1 MNINKPTTNTNS
13 KNESNE
19 DNYNV
24 VEDSN
29 AIEFIQIR
37 YTDVIGKF
45 LAKYFQTDKS
55 HIYELFRTGIGLD
68 GSSVKGF
75 STIDESDM
83 LLLPD
88 RTTER
93 KIDLSTNKITTVIAD
108 VYRGFNQGRS
118 SRDPRY
124 VSQMMEDYLAMNQLT
139 CQVGAEVECFIF
151 DEIIFSDHVATLS
164 MMGGSERHNPRENNL
179 QNVYSNPDPTNVS
192 ILSYEQVGTGKYP
205 IRPKSGYDTTPFQDS
220 LIDFRFEI
228 ARILKKYYSIEV
240 TNLNHEVASSGQI
253 EINFMHDNLTKT
265 ADNVQ
270 LYKDVVRNVA
280 KKYNKIANFMPKPI
294 FDVNDPTKGDN
305 GSGMHVSV
313 SFWKKSTSAI
323 NNSNIFYDRD
333 DSYSEL
339 SQVGRYFIGGLLDH
353 APSLSSLVT
362 PTVNSYYRI
371 IPGFEAPV
379 YIAWARGNRSAVVRI
394 PVNAKGNDSSK
405 RIEFR
410 APDPSANSY
419 LAFSAIVAAGLDGI
433 KNKTD
438 PGNPINENIYKMPDH
453 KRTSLG
459 IKMLPSSLN
468 EALLFLKSDSKY
480 LDICFERP
488 LIDVY
493 ITLKLQEISEIGM
506 DKSKLKQFLYYY
518 DV

>member
-1 MNINKPTTNTNS
+1 MNINQPPNTNF
-13 KNESNE
+13 KNEYNDSIDDNSN
-19 DNYNV
+19 N
-24 VEDSN
+24 
-29 AIEFIQIR
+29 IEFIQIR

-55 HIYELFRTGIGLD
+55 HIYEIFRTGISLD

-93 KIDLSTNKITTVIAD
+93 KINLSNNKLTTVIAD
-108 VYRGFNQGRS
+108 IYRGFNQGRS

-124 VSQMMEDYLAMNQLT
+124 VSQMMEDYLAMNQIT

-151 DEIIFSDHVATLS
+151 DEIIFS
-164 MMGGSERHNPRENNL
+164 NNL
-179 QNVYSNPDPTNVS
+179 TTSSVEAVEGNPIKKNLQRVDGNQDPTNVS
-192 ILSYEQVGTGKYP
+192 IFSSEQVGNGKYP
-205 IRPKSGYDTTPFQDS
+205 IRPKSGYDITPFQDS

-240 TNLNHEVASSGQI
+240 TNLNHEVASNGQI
-253 EINFMHDNLTKT
+253 EINFMHDILTKT

-294 FDVNDPTKGDN
+294 FDESDPTKGDN

-313 SFWKKSTSAI
+313 SFWKKSTSTT
-323 NNSNIFYDRD
+323 NNSNIFYDSD
-333 DSYSEL
+333 DAYSEL
-339 SQVGRYFIGGLLDH
+339 SQIGRYFIGGLLDH

-379 YIAWARGNRSAVVRI
+379 YVAWARGNRSAVVRI

-433 KNKTD
+433 KNKID
-438 PGNPINENIYKMPDH
+438 PGNPINENIYKMSDH
-453 KRTSLG
+453 KRKSFG
-459 IKMLPSSLN
+459 INMLPSSLY
-468 EALLFLKSDSKY
+468 EALMFLKSDSKY
-480 LDICFERP
+480 LNLCFERQ
-488 LIDVY
+488 LIEVY
-493 ITLKLQEISEIGM
+493 ITLKLQEIAEIGT

-518 DV
+518 DI

>member
-1 MNINKPTTNTNS
+1 MNINQPPNTNF
-13 KNESNE
+13 KNEYNDSIDDNSN
-19 DNYNV
+19 N
-24 VEDSN
+24 
-29 AIEFIQIR
+29 IEFIQIR

-55 HIYELFRTGIGLD
+55 HIYELFRTGISLD

-93 KIDLSTNKITTVIAD
+93 KINLSNNKITTVIAD
-108 VYRGFNQGRS
+108 IYRGFNQGRS

-124 VSQMMEDYLAMNQLT
+124 VSQMMEDYLAMNQIT

-151 DEIIFSDHVATLS
+151 DEIIFS
-164 MMGGSERHNPRENNL
+164 NNL
-179 QNVYSNPDPTNVS
+179 TTSPVEAVEGNPIKKNLQSVDGNQDPTNVS
-192 ILSYEQVGTGKYP
+192 IFSSEQVGNGKYP
-205 IRPKSGYDTTPFQDS
+205 IRPKSGYDITPFQDS

-240 TNLNHEVASSGQI
+240 TNLNHEVASNGQI
-253 EINFMHDNLTKT
+253 EINFMHDILTKT

-294 FDVNDPTKGDN
+294 FDESDPTKGDN

-313 SFWKKSTSAI
+313 SFWKKSTSTT
-323 NNSNIFYDRD
+323 NNSNIFYDSD
-333 DSYSEL
+333 DAYSEL
-339 SQVGRYFIGGLLDH
+339 SQIGRYFIGGLLDH

-379 YIAWARGNRSAVVRI
+379 YVAWARGNRSAVVRI

-433 KNKTD
+433 KNKID
-438 PGNPINENIYKMPDH
+438 PGNPINENIYKMSDH
-453 KRTSLG
+453 KRKSFG
-459 IKMLPSSLN
+459 INMLPSSLY
-468 EALLFLKSDSKY
+468 EALMFLKSDSKY
-480 LDICFERP
+480 LNLCFERQ
-488 LIDVY
+488 LIEVY
-493 ITLKLQEISEIGM
+493 ITLKLQEIAEIGT

-518 DV
+518 DI

>member
-1 MNINKPTTNTNS
+1 MNINQPPKTNF
-13 KNESNE
+13 KNEYNDSIDDNSN
-19 DNYNV
+19 N
-24 VEDSN
+24 
-29 AIEFIQIR
+29 IEFIQIR

-55 HIYELFRTGIGLD
+55 HIYEIFRTGISLD

-93 KIDLSTNKITTVIAD
+93 KINLSNNKITTVIAD
-108 VYRGFNQGRS
+108 IYRGFSQGRS

-124 VSQMMEDYLAMNQLT
+124 VSQMMEDYLAMNQIT

-151 DEIIFSDHVATLS
+151 DEIIFS
-164 MMGGSERHNPRENNL
+164 NNL
-179 QNVYSNPDPTNVS
+179 TTSSVEAVEGNPIKKNLQSVDGNQDPTNVS
-192 ILSYEQVGTGKYP
+192 IFSSEQVGNGKYP
-205 IRPKSGYDTTPFQDS
+205 IRPKSGYDITPFQDS

-240 TNLNHEVASSGQI
+240 TNLNHEVASNGQI
-253 EINFMHDNLTKT
+253 EINFMHDILTKT

-294 FDVNDPTKGDN
+294 FDESDPTKGDN

-313 SFWKKSTSAI
+313 SFWKKSTSTT
-323 NNSNIFYDRD
+323 NNSNIFYDSD
-333 DSYSEL
+333 DAYSEL
-339 SQVGRYFIGGLLDH
+339 SQIGRYFIGGLLDH

-379 YIAWARGNRSAVVRI
+379 YVAWARGNRSAVVRI

-433 KNKTD
+433 KNKID
-438 PGNPINENIYKMPDH
+438 PGNPINENIYKMSDH
-453 KRTSLG
+453 KRKSFG
-459 IKMLPSSLN
+459 INMLPSSLY
-468 EALLFLKSDSKY
+468 EALMFLKSDSKY
-480 LDICFERP
+480 LNLCFERQ
-488 LIDVY
+488 LIEVY
-493 ITLKLQEISEIGM
+493 INLKLQEIAEIGT

-518 DV
+518 DI

>member
-1 MNINKPTTNTNS
+1 MNINKPPNTNF
-13 KNESNE
+13 KNEYNDRRDDNSN
-19 DNYNV
+19 N
-24 VEDSN
+24 
-29 AIEFIQIR
+29 IEFIQIR

-55 HIYELFRTGIGLD
+55 HIYEIFRTGISLD

-93 KIDLSTNKITTVIAD
+93 KINLSNNKITTVIAD
-108 VYRGFNQGRS
+108 IYRGFNQGRS

-124 VSQMMEDYLAMNQLT
+124 VSQMMEDYLAMNQIT

-151 DEIIFSDHVATLS
+151 DEIIFSNKVTTSSVEEAVE
-164 MMGGSERHNPRENNL
+164 GNPIKKNL
-179 QNVYSNPDPTNVS
+179 QSVDGNQDPTNVS
-192 ILSYEQVGTGKYP
+192 IFSSEQVGNGKYP
-205 IRPKSGYDTTPFQDS
+205 IRPKSGYDITPFQDS
-220 LIDFRFEI
+220 LIDFRFEV
-228 ARILKKYYSIEV
+228 ARLLKKYYSIEV
-240 TNLNHEVASSGQI
+240 TNLNHEVASNGQI
-253 EINFMHDNLTKT
+253 EINFMHDILTKT

-294 FDVNDPTKGDN
+294 FDESDPTKGDN

-313 SFWKKSTSAI
+313 SFWKKSTSTT
-323 NNSNIFYDRD
+323 NNSNIFYDSD
-333 DSYSEL
+333 DAYSEL
-339 SQVGRYFIGGLLDH
+339 SQTGRYFIGGLLDH

-379 YIAWARGNRSAVVRI
+379 YVAWARGNRSAVVRI

-433 KNKTD
+433 KNKID
-438 PGNPINENIYKMPDH
+438 PGNPINENIYKMSDH
-453 KRTSLG
+453 KRKSFG
-459 IKMLPSSLN
+459 INMLPSSLY
-468 EALLFLKSDSKY
+468 EALMFLKSDSNY
-480 LDICFERP
+480 LNLCFERQ
-488 LIDVY
+488 LIEVY
-493 ITLKLQEISEIGM
+493 ITLKLQEIAEIGT
-506 DKSKLKQFLYYY
+506 DKSKLKQFLYYF
-518 DV
+518 DI

>member
-1 MNINKPTTNTNS
+1 MNINKTHNADF
-13 KNESNE
+13 KNEFNE
-19 DNYNV
+19 YIDEV
-24 VEDSN
+24 DEDSN
-29 AIEFIQIR
+29 NIEFIQIR

-45 LAKYFQTDKS
+45 LAKYFQTDKD
-55 HIYELFRTGIGLD
+55 HIYEIFRTGIGLD
-68 GSSVKGF
+68 GSSVRGF

-93 KIDLSTNKITTVIAD
+93 KIALYNNKLTTVIAD
-108 VYRGFNQGRS
+108 VYKGLNEGRS

-124 VSQMMEDYLAMNQLT
+124 VSQLMEEYLAMNQIT

-151 DEIIFSDHVATLS
+151 DDIVFSNDFATS
-164 MMGGSERHNPRENNL
+164 SIETSEKNSIGKKLPSLPSNNHL
-179 QNVYSNPDPTNVS
+179 TNVS
-192 ILSYEQVGTGKYP
+192 ILSSEQVGHGKYP

-240 TNLNHEVASSGQI
+240 TNLNHEVASHGQI
-253 EINFMHDNLTKT
+253 EINFMHDILTKT

-280 KKYNKIANFMPKPI
+280 KRYNKIANFMPKPI
-294 FDVNDPTKGDN
+294 FDENDPTRGDN

-313 SFWKKSTSAI
+313 SFWKKSTSPT
-323 NNSNIFYDRD
+323 NNSNIFYDPD
-333 DSYSEL
+333 DSYAEL

-353 APSLSSLVT
+353 ASSLSSIVT

-379 YIAWARGNRSAVVRI
+379 YLAWARGNRSAVVRI
-394 PVNAKGNDSSK
+394 PINVKGNDSSK

-433 KNKTD
+433 KKKID
-438 PGNPINENIYKMPDH
+438 PGNPINENIYKMSDQ
-453 KRTSLG
+453 KRSTFG
-459 IKMLPSSLN
+459 INMLPSSLN
-468 EALLFLKSDSKY
+468 EALMSLKSDSEY
-480 LDICFERP
+480 LNICFERP
-488 LIDVY
+488 LIEVY
-493 ITLKLQEISEIGM
+493 ISLKLQEIAEIGN

>member
-1 MNINKPTTNTNS
+1 MNINQPPNTNF
-13 KNESNE
+13 KNEYNDSIDDNSN
-19 DNYNV
+19 N
-24 VEDSN
+24 
-29 AIEFIQIR
+29 IEFIQIR

-55 HIYELFRTGIGLD
+55 HIYEIFRTGISLD

-93 KIDLSTNKITTVIAD
+93 KINLSNNKITTVIAD
-108 VYRGFNQGRS
+108 IYRGFNQGRS

-124 VSQMMEDYLAMNQLT
+124 VSQMMEDYLAMNQIT

-151 DEIIFSDHVATLS
+151 DEIIFSNKLTTSSVEAVE
-164 MMGGSERHNPRENNL
+164 GNPIKKNL
-179 QNVYSNPDPTNVS
+179 QRVDGNQDPTNVS
-192 ILSYEQVGTGKYP
+192 IFSSEQVGNGKYP
-205 IRPKSGYDTTPFQDS
+205 IRPKSGYDITPFQDS

-240 TNLNHEVASSGQI
+240 TNLNHEVASNGQI
-253 EINFMHDNLTKT
+253 EINFMHDILTKT

-294 FDVNDPTKGDN
+294 FDESDPTKGDN

-313 SFWKKSTSAI
+313 SFWKKSTSTT
-323 NNSNIFYDRD
+323 NNSNIFYDSD
-333 DSYSEL
+333 DAYSEL
-339 SQVGRYFIGGLLDH
+339 SQIGRYFIGGLLDH

-379 YIAWARGNRSAVVRI
+379 YVAWARGNRSAVVRI

-433 KNKTD
+433 KNKID
-438 PGNPINENIYKMPDH
+438 PGNPINENIYKMSDH
-453 KRTSLG
+453 KRKSFG
-459 IKMLPSSLN
+459 INMLPSSLY
-468 EALLFLKSDSKY
+468 EALMFLKSDSNY
-480 LDICFERP
+480 LNLCFERQ
-488 LIDVY
+488 LIEVY
-493 ITLKLQEISEIGM
+493 ITLKLQEIAEIGT

-518 DV
+518 DI

>member
-1 MNINKPTTNTNS
+1 MTINQPSNTNI
-13 KNESNE
+13 KNEYNNSIDDNSN
-19 DNYNV
+19 N
-24 VEDSN
+24 
-29 AIEFIQIR
+29 IEFIQIR

-55 HIYELFRTGIGLD
+55 HIYEIFRTGISLD

-93 KIDLSTNKITTVIAD
+93 KINLSNNKITAVIAD
-108 VYRGFNQGRS
+108 IYRGLNQGRS

-124 VSQMMEDYLAMNQLT
+124 VSQMMEDYLAMNQIT

-151 DEIIFSDHVATLS
+151 DEIIFSNKVTTSSVEEAVE
-164 MMGGSERHNPRENNL
+164 GNPIKKNL
-179 QNVYSNPDPTNVS
+179 QSVDGNQDPTNVS
-192 ILSYEQVGTGKYP
+192 IFSSEQVGNGKYP
-205 IRPKSGYDTTPFQDS
+205 IRPKSGYDITPFQDS

-240 TNLNHEVASSGQI
+240 TNLNHEVASNGQI
-253 EINFMHDNLTKT
+253 EINFMHDILTKT

-294 FDVNDPTKGDN
+294 FDESDPTKGDN

-313 SFWKKSTSAI
+313 SFWKKSTSTT
-323 NNSNIFYDRD
+323 NNSNIFYDSD
-333 DSYSEL
+333 DAYSEL
-339 SQVGRYFIGGLLDH
+339 SQIGRYFIGGLLDH

-379 YIAWARGNRSAVVRI
+379 YVAWARGNRSAVVRI

-433 KNKTD
+433 KNKID
-438 PGNPINENIYKMPDH
+438 PGNPINENIYKMSDH
-453 KRTSLG
+453 KRKSFG
-459 IKMLPSSLN
+459 INMLPSSLY
-468 EALLFLKSDSKY
+468 EALMFLKSDSKY
-480 LDICFERP
+480 LNLCFERQ
-488 LIDVY
+488 LIEVY
-493 ITLKLQEISEIGM
+493 ITLKLQEIAEIGT

-518 DV
+518 DI

>member
-1 MNINKPTTNTNS
+1 MNINKPPNTNF
-13 KNESNE
+13 KNEYNDRRDDNSN
-19 DNYNV
+19 N
-24 VEDSN
+24 
-29 AIEFIQIR
+29 IEFIQIR
-37 YTDVIGKF
+37 YTDIIGKF

-55 HIYELFRTGIGLD
+55 HIYEIFRTGISLD

-93 KIDLSTNKITTVIAD
+93 KINLSNNKITTVIAD
-108 VYRGFNQGRS
+108 IYRGFNQGRS

-124 VSQMMEDYLAMNQLT
+124 VSQMMEDYLAMNQIT

-151 DEIIFSDHVATLS
+151 DEIIFSNNLATS
-164 MMGGSERHNPRENNL
+164 SVEAMGGKLIKKNL
-179 QNVYSNPDPTNVS
+179 QSIDGNQDPTNVS
-192 ILSYEQVGTGKYP
+192 IFSSEQVGNGKYP
-205 IRPKSGYDTTPFQDS
+205 IRPKSGYDITPFQDS
-220 LIDFRFEI
+220 LIDFRFEV
-228 ARILKKYYSIEV
+228 ARLLKKYYSIEV
-240 TNLNHEVASSGQI
+240 TNLNHEVASNGQI
-253 EINFMHDNLTKT
+253 EINFMHDILTKT

-294 FDVNDPTKGDN
+294 FDESDPTKGDN

-313 SFWKKSTSAI
+313 SFWKKSTSTT
-323 NNSNIFYDRD
+323 NNSNIFYDSD
-333 DSYSEL
+333 DAYSEL

-362 PTVNSYYRI
+362 PTVNSYYRL

-379 YIAWARGNRSAVVRI
+379 YVAWARGNRSAVVRI

-433 KNKTD
+433 KNKID
-438 PGNPINENIYKMPDH
+438 PGNPINENIYKMSDH
-453 KRTSLG
+453 KRKSFG
-459 IKMLPSSLN
+459 INMLPSSLN
-468 EALLFLKSDSKY
+468 EALMFLKSDSKY
-480 LDICFERP
+480 LNICFERQ

-493 ITLKLQEISEIGM
+493 ISIKLQEIAEIGT
-506 DKSKLKQFLYYY
+506 DKSKLQQFLYYY

>member
-1 MNINKPTTNTNS
+1 MNINQPPNTNF
-13 KNESNE
+13 KNEYNDSIDDNSN
-19 DNYNV
+19 N
-24 VEDSN
+24 
-29 AIEFIQIR
+29 IEFIQIR

-55 HIYELFRTGIGLD
+55 HIYEIFRTGISLD

-93 KIDLSTNKITTVIAD
+93 KINLSNNKITTVIAD
-108 VYRGFNQGRS
+108 IYRGFNQGRS

-124 VSQMMEDYLAMNQLT
+124 VSQMMEDYLAMNQIT

-151 DEIIFSDHVATLS
+151 DEIIFS
-164 MMGGSERHNPRENNL
+164 NNL
-179 QNVYSNPDPTNVS
+179 TTSSVEAVEGNPIKKNLQRVDGNQDPTNVS
-192 ILSYEQVGTGKYP
+192 IFSSEQVGNGKYP
-205 IRPKSGYDTTPFQDS
+205 IRPKSGYDITPFQDS

-240 TNLNHEVASSGQI
+240 TNLNHEVASNGQI
-253 EINFMHDNLTKT
+253 EINFMHDILTKT

-294 FDVNDPTKGDN
+294 FDESDPTKGDN

-313 SFWKKSTSAI
+313 SFWKKSTSTT
-323 NNSNIFYDRD
+323 NNSNIFYDSD
-333 DSYSEL
+333 DAYSEL
-339 SQVGRYFIGGLLDH
+339 SQIGRYFIGGLLDH

-379 YIAWARGNRSAVVRI
+379 YVAWARGNRSAVVRI

-433 KNKTD
+433 KNKID
-438 PGNPINENIYKMPDH
+438 PGNPINENIYKMSDH
-453 KRTSLG
+453 KRKSFG
-459 IKMLPSSLN
+459 INMLPSSLY
-468 EALLFLKSDSKY
+468 EALMFLKSDSKY
-480 LDICFERP
+480 LNLCFERQ
-488 LIDVY
+488 LIEVY
-493 ITLKLQEISEIGM
+493 ITLKLQEIAEIGT

-518 DV
+518 DI

>member
-1 MNINKPTTNTNS
+1 MNINKPPNTNF
-13 KNESNE
+13 KNEYNDRRDDNSN
-19 DNYNV
+19 N
-24 VEDSN
+24 
-29 AIEFIQIR
+29 IEFIQIR
-37 YTDVIGKF
+37 YTDIIGKF

-55 HIYELFRTGIGLD
+55 HIYEIFRTGISLD

-93 KIDLSTNKITTVIAD
+93 KINLSNNKITTVIAD
-108 VYRGFNQGRS
+108 IYRGFNQGRS

-124 VSQMMEDYLAMNQLT
+124 VSQMMEDYLAMNQIT

-151 DEIIFSDHVATLS
+151 DEIIFS
-164 MMGGSERHNPRENNL
+164 NNL
-179 QNVYSNPDPTNVS
+179 TTSSVEAVGGNLIKKNLQSIDGNQDPTNVS
-192 ILSYEQVGTGKYP
+192 IFSSEQVGNGKYP
-205 IRPKSGYDTTPFQDS
+205 IRPKSGYDITPFQDS

-228 ARILKKYYSIEV
+228 ARLLKKYYSIEV
-240 TNLNHEVASSGQI
+240 TNLNHEVASNGQI
-253 EINFMHDNLTKT
+253 EINFLHDILTKT

-294 FDVNDPTKGDN
+294 FDESDPTKGDN

-313 SFWKKSTSAI
+313 SFWKKSTSTT
-323 NNSNIFYDRD
+323 NNSNIFYDSD
-333 DSYSEL
+333 DAYSEL

-362 PTVNSYYRI
+362 PTVNSYHRL

-379 YIAWARGNRSAVVRI
+379 YVAWARGNRSAVVRI

-410 APDPSANSY
+410 APDPSANPY
-419 LAFSAIVAAGLDGI
+419 LAFSAIIAAGLDGI
-433 KNKTD
+433 KNKID
-438 PGNPINENIYKMPDH
+438 PGNPINENIYKMSDH
-453 KRTSLG
+453 KRKSFG
-459 IKMLPSSLN
+459 INMLPSSLN
-468 EALLFLKSDSKY
+468 EALMFLKSDSNY
-480 LDICFERP
+480 LNICFERQ

-493 ITLKLQEISEIGM
+493 ISIKLQEIAEIGT

>member
-1 MNINKPTTNTNS
+1 MNINQPPNTNF
-13 KNESNE
+13 KNEYNDSIDDNSN
-19 DNYNV
+19 N
-24 VEDSN
+24 
-29 AIEFIQIR
+29 IEFIQIR

-45 LAKYFQTDKS
+45 LAKYFQTDES
-55 HIYELFRTGIGLD
+55 HIYEIFRTGISLD

-93 KIDLSTNKITTVIAD
+93 KINLSNNKITTVIAD
-108 VYRGFNQGRS
+108 IYRGFNQGRS

-124 VSQMMEDYLAMNQLT
+124 VSQMMEDYLAMNQIT

-151 DEIIFSDHVATLS
+151 DEIIFS
-164 MMGGSERHNPRENNL
+164 NNL
-179 QNVYSNPDPTNVS
+179 TTSSVEAVEGNPIKKNLQIVDGNQDPTNVS
-192 ILSYEQVGTGKYP
+192 IFSSEQVGNGKYP
-205 IRPKSGYDTTPFQDS
+205 IRPKSGYDITPFQDS

-228 ARILKKYYSIEV
+228 AKILKKYYSIEV
-240 TNLNHEVASSGQI
+240 TNLNHEVASNGQI
-253 EINFMHDNLTKT
+253 EINFMHDILTKT

-294 FDVNDPTKGDN
+294 FDESDPTKGDN

-313 SFWKKSTSAI
+313 SFWKKSTSTT
-323 NNSNIFYDRD
+323 NNSNIFYDSD
-333 DSYSEL
+333 DAYSEL
-339 SQVGRYFIGGLLDH
+339 SQIGRYFIGGLLDH

-379 YIAWARGNRSAVVRI
+379 YVAWARGNRSAVVRI

-433 KNKTD
+433 KNKID
-438 PGNPINENIYKMPDH
+438 PGNPINENIYKMSDH
-453 KRTSLG
+453 KRKSFG
-459 IKMLPSSLN
+459 INMLPSSLY
-468 EALLFLKSDSKY
+468 EALMFLKSDSKY
-480 LDICFERP
+480 LNLCFERQ
-488 LIDVY
+488 LIEVY
-493 ITLKLQEISEIGM
+493 ITLKLQEIAEIGT

-518 DV
+518 DI

>member
-1 MNINKPTTNTNS
+1 MNINQPPNINF
-13 KNESNE
+13 KNEYNDSRD
-19 DNYNV
+19 DNSDN
-24 VEDSN
+24 
-29 AIEFIQIR
+29 IEFIQIR

-55 HIYELFRTGIGLD
+55 HLYEIFRTGISLD

-93 KIDLSTNKITTVIAD
+93 KINLSNNKITAVIAD
-108 VYRGFNQGRS
+108 IYRGLNQGRS

-124 VSQMMEDYLAMNQLT
+124 VSQMMEDYLAMNQIT

-151 DEIIFSDHVATLS
+151 DEIIFS
-164 MMGGSERHNPRENNL
+164 NNL
-179 QNVYSNPDPTNVS
+179 TTSSVEAVEGDPIKKNLQSVDGNQDPTNVS
-192 ILSYEQVGTGKYP
+192 ILSSEQVGNGKYP
-205 IRPKSGYDTTPFQDS
+205 IRPKSGYDITPFQDS

-240 TNLNHEVASSGQI
+240 TNLNHEVASNGQI
-253 EINFMHDNLTKT
+253 EINFMHDILTKT

-294 FDVNDPTKGDN
+294 FDESDPTKGDN

-313 SFWKKSTSAI
+313 SFWKKSTSTT
-323 NNSNIFYDRD
+323 NNSNIFYDSD
-333 DSYSEL
+333 DAYSEL
-339 SQVGRYFIGGLLDH
+339 SQIGRYFIGGLLDH

-379 YIAWARGNRSAVVRI
+379 YVAWARGNRSAVVRI
-394 PVNAKGNDSSK
+394 PVNAKGSDSSK

-433 KNKTD
+433 KNKID
-438 PGNPINENIYKMPDH
+438 PGNPINENIYKMSDH
-453 KRTSLG
+453 KRKSFG
-459 IKMLPSSLN
+459 IKMLPSSLY
-468 EALLFLKSDSKY
+468 EALMFLKSDSKY
-480 LDICFERP
+480 LNLCFERQ
-488 LIDVY
+488 LIEVY
-493 ITLKLQEISEIGM
+493 ITLKLQEIAEIGT

-518 DV
+518 DI

>member
-1 MNINKPTTNTNS
+1 MNINQPPNTNF
-13 KNESNE
+13 KNEYNDSIDDNSN
-19 DNYNV
+19 N
-24 VEDSN
+24 
-29 AIEFIQIR
+29 IEFIQIR

-55 HIYELFRTGIGLD
+55 HIYEIFRTGISLD

-93 KIDLSTNKITTVIAD
+93 KINLSNNKITTVIAD
-108 VYRGFNQGRS
+108 IYRGFNQGRS

-124 VSQMMEDYLAMNQLT
+124 VSQMMEDYLAMNQIT

-151 DEIIFSDHVATLS
+151 DEIIFS
-164 MMGGSERHNPRENNL
+164 NNL
-179 QNVYSNPDPTNVS
+179 TTSSVESVEGNPIKKNLQRVDGNQDPTNVS
-192 ILSYEQVGTGKYP
+192 IFSSEQVGNGKYP
-205 IRPKSGYDTTPFQDS
+205 IRPKSGYDITPFQDS

-228 ARILKKYYSIEV
+228 AKILKKYYSIEV
-240 TNLNHEVASSGQI
+240 TNLNHEVASNGQI
-253 EINFMHDNLTKT
+253 EINFMHDILTKT

-294 FDVNDPTKGDN
+294 FDESDPTKGDN

-313 SFWKKSTSAI
+313 SFWKKSTSTT
-323 NNSNIFYDRD
+323 NNSNIFYDSD
-333 DSYSEL
+333 DAYSEL
-339 SQVGRYFIGGLLDH
+339 SQTGRYFIGGLLDH

-379 YIAWARGNRSAVVRI
+379 YVAWARGNRSAVVRI

-433 KNKTD
+433 KNKID
-438 PGNPINENIYKMPDH
+438 PGNPINENIYKMSDH
-453 KRTSLG
+453 KRKSFG
-459 IKMLPSSLN
+459 INMLPSSLY
-468 EALLFLKSDSKY
+468 EALMFLKSDSKY
-480 LDICFERP
+480 LNLCFERQ
-488 LIDVY
+488 LIEVY
-493 ITLKLQEISEIGM
+493 ITLKLQEIAEIGT

-518 DV
+518 DI

>member
-1 MNINKPTTNTNS
+1 MNINQPPNTNF
-13 KNESNE
+13 KNEYNDSIDDNSN
-19 DNYNV
+19 N
-24 VEDSN
+24 
-29 AIEFIQIR
+29 IEFIQIR

-55 HIYELFRTGIGLD
+55 HIYEIFRTGISLD

-93 KIDLSTNKITTVIAD
+93 KINLSNNKITTVIAD
-108 VYRGFNQGRS
+108 IYRGFNQGRS

-124 VSQMMEDYLAMNQLT
+124 VSQMMEDYLAMNQIT

-151 DEIIFSDHVATLS
+151 DEIIFSNKLTTSSVEAVE
-164 MMGGSERHNPRENNL
+164 GNPIKKNL
-179 QNVYSNPDPTNVS
+179 QSVDGNQDPTNVS
-192 ILSYEQVGTGKYP
+192 IFSSEQVGNGKYP
-205 IRPKSGYDTTPFQDS
+205 IRPKSGYDITPFQDS

-228 ARILKKYYSIEV
+228 AKILKKYYSIEV
-240 TNLNHEVASSGQI
+240 TNLNHEVASNGQI
-253 EINFMHDNLTKT
+253 EINFMHDILTKT

-294 FDVNDPTKGDN
+294 FDESDPTKGDN

-313 SFWKKSTSAI
+313 SFWKKSTSTT
-323 NNSNIFYDRD
+323 NNSNIFYDSD
-333 DSYSEL
+333 DAYSEL
-339 SQVGRYFIGGLLDH
+339 SQTGRYFIGGLLDH

-379 YIAWARGNRSAVVRI
+379 YVAWARGNRSAVVRI

-433 KNKTD
+433 KNKID
-438 PGNPINENIYKMPDH
+438 PGNPINENIYKMSDH
-453 KRTSLG
+453 KRKSFG
-459 IKMLPSSLN
+459 INMLPSSLY
-468 EALLFLKSDSKY
+468 EALMFLKSDSKY
-480 LDICFERP
+480 LNLCFERQ
-488 LIDVY
+488 LIEVY
-493 ITLKLQEISEIGM
+493 ITLKLQEIAEIGT

-518 DV
+518 DI